1 MLKGGASMGRKDID
15 RLGEFVKTYKAKGL
29 AYIQLKE
36 EGIKSPIAKF
46 LTEDQMNKIISTMN
60 AEKGDLILIVADKN
74 Q

>member
-1 MLKGGASMGRKDID
+1 MGRKDVD

-46 LTEDQMNKIISTMN
+46 LKEEEMNTIIENYGS
-60 AEKGDLILIVADKN
+60 
-74 Q
+74 